1 MEGCSLERVLIRE
14 RLLIREG
21 VLIRGGVSRS
31 GGRLLEGVLIREDA
45 HYRGCLLERG
55 GGGGCSLE
63 RRRFR
68 PKGAKLNHYGTDQWY
83 LFKQ

>member
-21 VLIRGGVSRS
+21 VIIRGGVSRS

-55 GGGGCSLE
+55 GGGVLIREAAVSAQGRKIKSL
-63 RRRFR
+63 R
-68 PKGAKLNHYGTDQWY
+68 Y
-83 LFKQ
+83 

>member
-14 RLLIREG
+14 RLLIGEG

-55 GGGGCSLE
+55 WGVLIREAAVSAQGRKIKSL
-63 RRRFR
+63 R
-68 PKGAKLNHYGTDQWY
+68 Y
-83 LFKQ
+83 

>member
-1 MEGCSLERVLIRE
+1 MLTRE

-55 GGGGCSLE
+55 GGCLLERGGGCSLE
-63 RRRFR
+63 RRWFWH
-68 PKGAKLNHYGTDQWY
+68 KGAKLNHYGTDQWY

>member
-31 GGRLLEGVLIREDA
+31 GGRLLEGALIREDA

-55 GGGGCSLE
+55 GGGGVLIREAAVSAQGRKIKSL
-63 RRRFR
+63 R
-68 PKGAKLNHYGTDQWY
+68 Y
-83 LFKQ
+83 

>member
-1 MEGCSLERVLIRE
+1 MLIRE

-55 GGGGCSLE
+55 EGCSLE
-63 RRRFR
+63 RRRFWH
-68 PKGAKLNHYGTDQWY
+68 KGAKLNHYGTDQWY